1 MLLPLNTCHKKYPV
15 CFFSS
20 TRAYSPRH
28 ILAFMNRHPWFSLT
42 PEGIISF
49 SLSLM
54 AYHEQSPKVKERGSL
69 FKRRLEKRCQLLPG
83 TKPCHSGSRSS
94 CLNDDWQSYHGFACP
109 LPHAI
114 RPTYYD
120 ETAMTPCSS
129 SMTRSSYKGNP
140 TTLEYEPVISLTLS

>member
-54 AYHEQSPKVKERGSL
+54 AYHEQSTKVKERGSL
-69 FKRRLEKRCQLLPG
+69 FKRRREKRLQLIPG
-83 TKPCHSGSRSS
+83 RIHAIPAQESS
-94 CLNDDWQSYHGFACP
+94 CLNDD
-109 LPHAI
+109 
-114 RPTYYD
+114 
-120 ETAMTPCSS
+120 
-129 SMTRSSYKGNP
+129 
-140 TTLEYEPVISLTLS
+140 